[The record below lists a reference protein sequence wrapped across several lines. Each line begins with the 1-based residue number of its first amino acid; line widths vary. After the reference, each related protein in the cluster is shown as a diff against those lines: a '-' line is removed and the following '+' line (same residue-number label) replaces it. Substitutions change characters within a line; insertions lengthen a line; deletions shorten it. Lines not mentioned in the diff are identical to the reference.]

1 MKTQKIEKNQITAK
15 RGYFKKNKANSKNY
29 AGLVLVAGSRFELL
43 ISGSL
48 GASQLL

>member
-15 RGYFKKNKANSKNY
+15 RRDFKKNKMSCKNY
-29 AGLVLVAGSRFELL
+29 TIPVLVAGSRFELL

-48 GASQLL
+48 RASEPL